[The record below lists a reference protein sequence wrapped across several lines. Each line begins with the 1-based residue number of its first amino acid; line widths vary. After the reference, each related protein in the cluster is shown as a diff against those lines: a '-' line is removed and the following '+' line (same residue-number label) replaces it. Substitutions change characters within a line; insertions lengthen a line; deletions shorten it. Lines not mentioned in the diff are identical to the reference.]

1 MVTPWDSIH
10 RLRYRNNIFLSL
22 LTPGVEGLNTP
33 SPPHPLFSDPLCRGV
48 LPSICANEKQS

>member
-33 SPPHPLFSDPLCRGV
+33 PPPPFSDPLCRGV